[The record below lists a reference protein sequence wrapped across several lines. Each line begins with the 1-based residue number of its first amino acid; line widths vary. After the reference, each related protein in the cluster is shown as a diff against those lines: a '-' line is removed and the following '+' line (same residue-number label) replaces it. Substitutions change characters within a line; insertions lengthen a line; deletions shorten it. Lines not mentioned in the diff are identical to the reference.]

1 MLQLNNNRIRAI
13 IFLYHHN
20 KKYIFMF
27 SVFIIFNIYTVMDAS
42 QVSGIITIMAIIFT
56 SMMVVVIIRI

>member
-1 MLQLNNNRIRAI
+1 
-13 IFLYHHN
+13 
-20 KKYIFMF
+20 MF